1 MSTSSNVRW
10 TSLRVAPLIGTGVV
24 IASTGLA
31 LVNPLMSASSNTAA
45 LQPRVVTSQ
54 DIALTADQGLIGQ
67 FIGFFISN
75 GTAERP
81 DAGLLIGD
89 GYSYSSF
96 DDALCANGCNGGRGG
111 LLFGNGGNG
120 WNGGNGGNAGFFGGN
135 GGNGGAGVDA
145 QYDLTTGALLSAA
158 TRGGRG
164 GSAGLT
170 GNGGNGGTGGSDSGS
185 AAVVG
190 ASGASGGRGGRAA
203 AAHMATDFQ
212 SLWSS

>member
-1 MSTSSNVRW
+1 MAAVGAGVMLMTPPGAP
-10 TSLRVAPLIGTGVV
+10 SLASVLTQPAPAVAQVELAATTDGVV
-24 IASTGLA
+24 G
-31 LVNPLMSASSNTAA
+31 NY
-45 LQPRVVTSQ
+45 
-54 DIALTADQGLIGQ
+54 IGV
-67 FIGFFISN
+67 FISN
-75 GTAERP
+75 GTVDNP
-81 DAGLLIGD
+81 DAGLFLGN
-89 GYSYSSF
+89 GYSY
-96 DDALCANGCNGGRGG
+96 DGATCTGTTACNGGRGG

-135 GGNGGAGVDA
+135 GGNGGAGVAA

-190 ASGASGGRGGRAA
+190 ASGASGGRGGRAGLMSGNGGNGGDGGDA
-203 AAHMATDFQ
+203 
-212 SLWSS
+212 